1 MTLECKVCSNE
12 TECSEDATAVTCS
25 DCVNDKINELNGYKP
40 VELTTDKA

>member
-1 MTLECKVCSNE
+1 MTLECKVCKNE